1 MLLAY
6 MLLAYMLLAGMAM
19 LLAVCIKELVI

>member
-19 LLAVCIKELVI
+19 LLAVWIKELTI